1 MSEHRPFEASVICY
15 RQHPN
20 TGENINIGVLLVV
33 PDNAYIGLALEQRF
47 DHLAALYK
55 NFNPQAYEVLLNAV
69 ANKVANRGKVAI
81 ALKDLQQELVPEAGS
96 QLAFSQP
103 VTGTT
108 DNPDVA
114 CRYLF
119 AQLVGGPRPWHEDNE
134 PQAK

>member
-20 TGENINIGVLLVV
+20 TGENINIGILLVV
-33 PDNAYIGLALEQRF
+33 PDSEYIGLALEQRF
-47 DHLAALYK
+47 DHLAKLYK
-55 NFNPQAYEVLLNAV
+55 NFDPQAYEVLLNTV
-69 ANKVANRGKVAI
+69 ANKVAHRGKVAI
-81 ALKDLQQELVPEAGS
+81 ALKELQEELVPEPGS
-96 QLAFSQP
+96 RLAFSQP

-119 AQLVGGPRPWHEDNE
+119 TQLVGGPRPWHEANE